1 MSLTDTLKNT
11 LSALTE
17 GGLNRYR
24 LNIPSCT
31 ASLDVETFTGKEFMS
46 ELYHYTILFT
56 SSDQNI
62 SSSQLLTRPAT
73 LTMGTG
79 PLMGLTEQ
87 KVVHGVVTHFKRIRG
102 SRDQATYQII
112 IEPFLSLLRNQFR
125 THRFFVDKSV
135 PEVVTEVLQEHGLK
149 GWEYEFTLKADYPK
163 REQINQYKE
172 NDLAFIERL
181 LAEVGIFYFFTL
193 QPNTQTEVVHF
204 ADKQSAWTFGKSL
217 PLSSPSGMSDNA
229 VDSVWGVNVRQNV
242 VERNVTASDYNH
254 REAQNVLTSVPAD
267 MTRGDVDGVT
277 YGEVYHYLPRHLE
290 RGDKIT
296 PSAETGNFW
305 ARLEHERFLSGQT
318 TISGFSN
325 DALLSPA
332 QVLTISELAVPPT
345 LPSETDNGIIIT
357 RTGYIA
363 SRKNALIV
371 MWEGMPYYENRC
383 WRPAA
388 KNRPVVSGTMTA
400 RVTSA
405 KDNDI
410 YAWQD
415 ASGMYRVKFD
425 ADRDDKRQGMESM
438 PVRFAKPYGGDKY
451 GFHFPLIQGTEVAI
465 AFHEGDPDRP
475 YIAHALHDSRHVD
488 HVTEANSTRNVV
500 RTAGLNK
507 LRMEDKRGEEHIKLS
522 TEYGG
527 KTQLNLGHN
536 VNASRV
542 LRGEGAELRTNDWVS
557 VRGGKGVMLTA
568 DAQPDVGSKML
579 EMDRAVEQLEQAL
592 TLARSLQ
599 AAAKGAQATISD
611 IDSQKTL
618 NSSLKYLKMPGML
631 ASAPAGIGILSPE
644 AVRLASGEASIGL
657 MSGKNTDISAGQS
670 FTVAASEA
678 VSLFAQAAG
687 MKMYAGAGTVDIQA
701 QADAMNVSAL
711 QDITVASGQG
721 SVKVNAS
728 KELIL
733 SCGGAYIKLSG
744 GNIELGCPG
753 NILLKAANVNQI
765 GPASLDTPP
774 VTFPKGYGGTFTVTD
789 PESGDIKPFTSYRV
803 TSPDGEVLEGIS
815 DSSGKTAPFYSST
828 PGNVKIEF
836 PREQKDEGPGHW
848 VTVEHD
854 YHGLKNAAIMSIN
867 RLTSMGDSGRAF
879 FTEGKDF
886 MHTKRDKIQEWN
898 PLPSDAD
905 ENTINNSAVH
915 RYGEQRRIT
924 QTFLEGDDAWQVS
937 GTSWHWMPV
946 VADELYETKDSK

>member
-1 MSLTDTLKNT
+1 MSLTDTFKNT

-24 LNIPSCT
+24 LDIPSCT
-31 ASLDVETFTGKEFMS
+31 ALLDVETFTGKEFIS
-46 ELYHYTILFT
+46 ELYHYQVIFT

-62 SSSQLLTRPAT
+62 SSAQLLTKPAT

-79 PLMGLTEQ
+79 PLMELTGQ
-87 KVVHGVVTHFKRIRG
+87 KVVHGVVTHFKRISG
-102 SRDQATYQII
+102 SCDQATYQII
-112 IEPFLSLLRNQFR
+112 IEPYLSLLRKQFR
-125 THRFFVDKSV
+125 THRFFVNKSV

-149 GWEYEFTLKADYPK
+149 CWEYEFTLKADYPK

-172 NDLAFIERL
+172 SDLAFIERL

-193 QPNTQTEVVHF
+193 QPDTQTEVVHF
-204 ADKQSAWTFGKSL
+204 ADKQSAWTFGKTL
-217 PLSSPSGMSDNA
+217 PLNSPSGMNDNKA
-229 VDSVWGVNVRQNV
+229 DAVWGINVRQNM
-242 VERNVTASDYNH
+242 VERSVIASDYNH
-254 REAQNVLTSVPAD
+254 REAQNVLTSAPAD
-267 MTRGDVDGVT
+267 MTRGEGDGVT

-305 ARLEHERFLSGQT
+305 ARLEHERFLSVQT
-318 TISGFSN
+318 TVSGRSN

-332 QVLTISELAVPPT
+332 QVLTISEVAITPT
-345 LPSETDNGIIIT
+345 LPSETDKGIIIT
-357 RTGYIA
+357 RTGYTA
-363 SRKNALIV
+363 SRKNALLV
-371 MWEGMPYYENRC
+371 TWEGMPYYENRC
-383 WRPAA
+383 WRPAL
-388 KNRPVVSGTMTA
+388 KKRPVVSGTLMA

-425 ADRDDKRQGMESM
+425 ADRDDKGQGLESM

-488 HVTEANSTRNVV
+488 HVTEANSTRNVI

-507 LRMEDKRGEEHIKLS
+507 LRMEDKRGEEHVKLS

-536 VNASRV
+536 VNADRV
-542 LRGEGAELRTNDWVS
+542 VRGEGAELRTNDWVS
-557 VRGGKGVMLTA
+557 VRGGKGILLTA
-568 DAQPDVGSKML
+568 DVQPDVGTKML

-592 TLARSLQ
+592 TLARSLK
-599 AAAKGAQATISD
+599 AAVKGAKATVSD

-644 AVRLASGEASIGL
+644 TVRVASGGASIGL

-670 FTVAASEA
+670 FTVAVGEA

-687 MKMYAGAGTVDIQA
+687 MKMYAGAGMVDIQA
-701 QADAMNVSAL
+701 QGDAVNVSAL
-711 QDITVASGQG
+711 QDITVISGQG

-728 KELIL
+728 QELVL

-744 GNIELGCPG
+744 GNIELGCLG
-753 NILLKAANVNQI
+753 NILLKAANVNQT

-774 VTFPKGYGGTFTVTD
+774 VTFPKGYSEGFITTSS
-789 PESGDIKPFTSYRV
+789 ESGAVKPFTTYRI
-803 TSPDGEVLEGIS
+803 TTAEGEVYNGV
-815 DSSGKTAPFYSST
+815 SSATGETAPIFTSMPSQL
-828 PGNVKIEF
+828 KIEY
-836 PREQKDEGPGHW
+836 PRNVPE
-848 VTVEHD
+848 
-854 YHGLKNAAIMSIN
+854 S
-867 RLTSMGDSGRAF
+867 
-879 FTEGKDF
+879 
-886 MHTKRDKIQEWN
+886 
-898 PLPSDAD
+898 
-905 ENTINNSAVH
+905 
-915 RYGEQRRIT
+915 
-924 QTFLEGDDAWQVS
+924 LEA
-937 GTSWHWMPV
+937 
-946 VADELYETKDSK
+946 E